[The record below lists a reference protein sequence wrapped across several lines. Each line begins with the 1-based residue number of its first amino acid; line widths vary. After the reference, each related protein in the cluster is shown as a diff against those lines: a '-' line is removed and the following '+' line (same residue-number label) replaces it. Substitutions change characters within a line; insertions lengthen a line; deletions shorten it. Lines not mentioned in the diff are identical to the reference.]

1 MRDVLPAVQLGDTDG
16 GLWLPRRDLL
26 SSDAFA
32 EEFVAEVDEDE
43 RATLRFGDDQYGQR
57 PTPEVE
63 FTATYRVG
71 NGVPGNIGAE
81 SLVHILTPEKRITS
95 VCNPMPARGGTG
107 PESIEHVRRVAPRAF
122 RIQERAVTPEDYA
135 EVAQRHRA
143 VQRAAATVRWTGSWR
158 TIFLTVDRLGGR
170 PVDAKFE
177 QDMRLHLERYRMA
190 GQDIE
195 IDGPQFVALEI
206 EMTVCVQPGYFR
218 SDVKAALLQVFSNTT
233 RPDGARGAFH
243 PDNFTFGQPVYLSTL
258 YAAAQK
264 VEGVRFATIEKFQ
277 RLGID
282 SRRAL
287 DDGVLNLGRLEI
299 ARLDN
304 DPNFAERGV
313 FRLTLEGGR

>member
-1 MRDVLPAVQLGDTDG
+1 
-16 GLWLPRRDLL
+16 
-26 SSDAFA
+26 
-32 EEFVAEVDEDE
+32 
-43 RATLRFGDDQYGQR
+43 
-57 PTPEVE
+57 
-63 FTATYRVG
+63 
-71 NGVPGNIGAE
+71 
-81 SLVHILTPEKRITS
+81 
-95 VCNPMPARGGTG
+95 
-107 PESIEHVRRVAPRAF
+107 
-122 RIQERAVTPEDYA
+122 
-135 EVAQRHRA
+135 
-143 VQRAAATVRWTGSWR
+143 
-158 TIFLTVDRLGGR
+158 
-170 PVDAKFE
+170 
-177 QDMRLHLERYRMA
+177 MA